1 MALHTVYLSQR
12 TRLGGGGSAALII
25 TSTCQLIIGLQEYG
39 SARFINMAQPY
50 FILTT
55 AAHLHLAAKLSTKD
69 AGAGAQQQVLK
80 GAGLTLA
87 MDAVLFSC
95 SGLTIVCFND
105 NVCSVFST
113 TIPDDDLAVARGD
126 LNTLA
131 FGRIMLARYLKT
143 APDMGAGAAAAARRL
158 MRQGARA
165 GMVVAY
171 PFKIRRWHIG

>member
-1 MALHTVYLSQR
+1 
-12 TRLGGGGSAALII
+12 
-25 TSTCQLIIGLQEYG
+25 
-39 SARFINMAQPY
+39 MAQPY

-69 AGAGAQQQVLK
+69 AGARAQQQQQVLK

-95 SGLTIVCFND
+95 SDLTIVCFND